1 MDANGIMETVKS
13 SFIYNFRTGN
23 VAIDTV
29 VTGLII
35 MFSSYLLSLINNI
48 VNMDLSSLLNW
59 IKYKNSAKIVITGK
73 KLQGINNTR
82 LEYSTNF
89 FAVLHQIKKLDCVKS
104 DIFQLSEVPIQEP
117 DEARYYD
124 EDEGERSGG
133 ASGVR
138 TNLIVSQSTPF
149 KLNDK
154 VYGLVN
160 IMQNQ
165 DNSEKNPMRTE
176 EFQVTICSDI
186 LTAEDL
192 RQMLQSWVEE
202 YNEHLNSDKHLK
214 YFVYTPSSDAS
225 EDYYDATSHYSEFR
239 FESGKSF
246 SNIFFP
252 ERDDIVKRLEFFA
265 KNKGWY
271 KSRGIPYTMGFLFYG
286 EPGCGKTSTI
296 KAIAN
301 HTQRHI
307 VSVPLNKIKTGKEL
321 LNVFYNVKMNHKDIP
336 LHQRLYVLE
345 DIDCADLK
353 NIVSDRDKRDRTNKQ
368 DNDGDNNSEHGS
380 SNGNDKE
387 DPMDI
392 LNLLKMSTV
401 PFDKKANKLTLA
413 TLLEVLDGVME
424 MDGRMLVITTNY
436 PEKLDKALIR
446 PGRIDLKVKFDKCTR
461 GNLVDM
467 YQHYF
472 DETSIPDGF
481 DREELP
487 ERRWTPAEAT
497 QVFLNNM
504 HNPANGLN
512 TLLNSHPKSLHE
524 D

>member
-192 RQMLQSWVEE
+192 RQMLQNWVEE

-512 TLLNSHPKSLHE
+512 TLINSHPKSLHE